1 MQFYITKKPF
11 LKNIPAH
18 YQWERNP
25 QMVSAQLPPAQ
36 LDSKKVQVTYVPKPP
51 LHKLS
56 QVSHLICAIRITLA
70 SPSPAPRWAP
80 ASIHLVVRSGR
91 SVEPIRGPFP
101 VLNGFYS
108 SVSYTSLKYLKNTHT
123 LASEPSSNSDMA
135 TF

>member
-25 QMVSAQLPPAQ
+25 QMVSAQLPPTQ

-80 ASIHLVVRSGR
+80 ASIHLVVRSGAQCGTDPWAL
-91 SVEPIRGPFP
+91 SC
-101 VLNGFYS
+101 S
-108 SVSYTSLKYLKNTHT
+108 
-123 LASEPSSNSDMA
+123 
-135 TF
+135 